1 MVACQSD
8 VLCLM
13 DRLCG
18 AGRELQRVSTLVFR
32 KASGSFL
39 DELTLPTDI
48 AALVNTV
55 TEFHPP
61 ENWFFFS
68 LNYVWKQAK
77 SKNLKLIEKYP
88 HPLIAR
94 LVFGLST
101 IGFSLVKSQ
110 AETTP
115 WFCWLRGHLT
125 GECFQLI
132 NELPWSCLMETS
144 HRAALP

>member
-1 MVACQSD
+1 MPVWCPLFDGQAVWCRKGALACKHSGVQEGFRFFPWWTDASHWHSSISQ
-8 VLCLM
+8 LSHKIPSPW
-13 DRLCG
+13 
-18 AGRELQRVSTLVFR
+18 EL
-32 KASGSFL
+32 
-39 DELTLPTDI
+39 I
-48 AALVNTV
+48 
-55 TEFHPP
+55 
-61 ENWFFFS
+61 FFS
-68 LNYVWKQAK
+68 LNYAWKQAK

-144 HRAALP
+144 HRATLP